1 MKKKSGQIFIRGL
14 IKSFFSVCA
23 LVLIFFVSYKLT
35 GVYLEKNG
43 NKDSSDKISMQ
54 REGRIDS
61 VAFNLIFSLNETS
74 KELEHVV
81 LETLNTK
88 TDCLVYTT
96 IPMNTRLAMS
106 HELYQEFCENN
117 SDVPQIL
124 SFNAFKDY
132 VKPSEYYDFGANL
145 VDDALGIDISY
156 YTIVPSDVFDDI
168 FVGKKDHLE
177 LSEKV
182 KKTVSDFDEN
192 GIISYL
198 KDFYKS
204 TKSNLSLE
212 QRLTYTPAL
221 SKVIWEDVIFHVIPG
236 QSGSMGYVI
245 DTEKSTAIWDA
256 MKNNY
261 VAEEIKGL
269 VGLAE
274 KVSLDKNIIIYN
286 GSGINGLASS
296 VQGKLEAEG
305 YTISQIGNYTSSD
318 VQNTIIQV
326 KEEGLGND
334 LIPYFKTATV
344 EINESMPA
352 GVDIQ
357 IVLGKSESAS

>member
-14 IKSFFSVCA
+14 VKTFFSVCA
-23 LVLIFFVSYKLT
+23 LVLIFFASYKLT

-43 NKDSSDKISMQ
+43 EKNSNDKINMQ

-61 VAFNLIFSLNETS
+61 VAFNLIFCLNETS
-74 KELEHVV
+74 KELEQVV

-106 HELYQEFCENN
+106 NELYQELCKEN
-117 SDVPQIL
+117 SDIPQII
-124 SFNAFKDY
+124 SFDSFKDY
-132 VKPSEYYDFGANL
+132 VKPSDYYDFGAKL

-156 YTIVPSDVFDDI
+156 YTIVPLDVFDDV
-168 FVGKKDHLE
+168 FVQEKDHVALTE
-177 LSEKV
+177 TV
-182 KKTVSDFDEN
+182 KKTVSEFDETK
-192 GIISYL
+192 IIDYL
-198 KDFYKS
+198 TDFYKN

-221 SKVIWEDVIFHVIPG
+221 SKVVWEDVIYHVIPG
-236 QSGSMGYVI
+236 QDESMGYVI
-245 DTEKSTAIWDA
+245 DTEKSAAIWEA
-256 MKNNY
+256 MRNDY

-269 VGLAE
+269 VGLAQ
-274 KVSLDKNIIIYN
+274 KVSLEKNIMIYN
-286 GSGINGLASS
+286 GSGINGLASN
-296 VQGKLEAEG
+296 VQSRLEAEG

-326 KEEGLGND
+326 KEKGLGND
-334 LIPYFKTATV
+334 LISYFKTAAV
-344 EINESMPA
+344 EINENMPD

-357 IVLGKSESAS
+357 IILGKSESAS